1 VNRVFVRNQIIR
13 FLEED
18 LGRGDI
24 TTEALYPERNIRAV
38 IISKGEGVLAGT
50 PFVRELFSL
59 LGEVELRVLK
69 GEGERFRAGDVIMEL
84 EGRAESILMGERL
97 SLNLLQSL
105 SGIATLTAEFVKALD
120 GTGVRI
126 LDTRKTTPGYRYFE
140 KYAVRIGGG
149 TNHRF
154 ALYDMILIKDNHKRV
169 AGGLRKAVELVKKR
183 ISPAYKIEVEIED
196 LSELELALDAGVD
209 MVLLDNF
216 TPEEVR
222 TAVEIVRGRIP
233 VEVSGNITIE
243 NVREYAVKGVNFI
256 SSGSIV
262 YRASWIDLSLRVL

>member
-24 TTEALYPERNIRAV
+24 TTEALYPERI
-38 IISKGEGVLAGT
+38 
-50 PFVRELFSL
+50 
-59 LGEVELRVLK
+59 LK

-196 LSELELALDAGVD
+196 LSCG
-209 MVLLDNF
+209 
-216 TPEEVR
+216 
-222 TAVEIVRGRIP
+222 
-233 VEVSGNITIE
+233 GNCE
-243 NVREYAVKGVNFI
+243 RQD
-256 SSGSIV
+256 SSRSFGEHNH
-262 YRASWIDLSLRVL
+262 